1 MTSITNPD
9 IDLEIQKLSFIFKR
23 RWKIGVGI
31 VISSLVLST
40 IAAIQTKP
48 QHEAVAKL
56 LFKNSRASELTGIK
70 ENIDEFESLEV
81 NANPIVSE
89 IEVIKSIPVVQKTI
103 ADLDLTDSSGE
114 ALEPK
119 TFLAKLETNPLPGSD
134 VVAVAY
140 QNSDPNLALNVVDR
154 LVKNYIDNSKQIS
167 KENVTTAVEMIDQ
180 QLPKA
185 QAQVVDRKR
194 ALQQFQ
200 EQHQIFLVGEE
211 AQSTVGNMRDLSQQI
226 EDATSQLQEVRVR
239 TQELEGQI
247 GMDSQRALTLNKLS
261 HSPAIQQDIANL
273 QAAQSKLLTEQ
284 ERYYDN
290 HPAIASVQNQIAV
303 FEDSLQ
309 QRIFKIAGTSSQFF
323 LEDLLASDRENL
335 PQKLTSELAESE
347 IQEKKLVSKLNNLKN
362 VRQATQRKFARV
374 PQLLNE
380 FEDLQLQLETAQSKY
395 KFLLDRAQELSLLKQ
410 QNFDNVRIVE
420 SAQLNSPDLQSASLL
435 TIGVG
440 SFIGILVAI
449 STMATVDLTDKL
461 IKTPEELERIF
472 KCRTIGNIPN
482 FDHVV
487 KPIASYKTFQIVKD
501 KFALVTQRSESDDSQ
516 LLVQDTSVAISNML
530 PVREFPHSISSEAF
544 WMLQAKFKLL
554 DKKRNL
560 AEKVFVLSSSVSQEG
575 KSTVTANLALALSR
589 LGQKILIVDG
599 NLRNPAQL
607 DIWSGKNSIGLSEI
621 IMHQRTADSATVP
634 IAENLDLISTGSVYS
649 NPLEIIN
656 SPKMKHLLQD
666 LAHQYDFV
674 LIDSPALNDIPD
686 ALSWANLADG
696 MILVNRLGTLDYRSA
711 NKCKELLEIAEVNL
725 VGLVVNNSN

>member
-23 RWKIGVGI
+23 RWKIGISI
-31 VISSLVLST
+31 VVFSLVLST
-40 IAAIQTKP
+40 IAAIQRKP

-56 LFKNSRASELTGIK
+56 LFKNNRTSELTGIK
-70 ENIDEFESLEV
+70 GNINEFKSLET

-89 IEVIKSIPVVQKTI
+89 IEVIKSVPVVRETI

-114 ALEPK
+114 ALKPK
-119 TFLAKLETNPLPGSD
+119 NFLAKLKTNPLPGSD

-140 QNSDPNLALNVVDR
+140 QNSDPDLALNIVDR
-154 LVKNYIDNSKQIS
+154 LIENYIDNSKRIS
-167 KENVTTAVEMIDQ
+167 KENVITAVEMIDQ

-185 QAQVVDRKR
+185 QARVVDRKR

-200 EQHQIFLVGEE
+200 ERHQIFLAGDE
-211 AQSTVGNMRDLSQQI
+211 AQSTVGNMRSLSQQI
-226 EDATSQLQEVRVR
+226 EDVTGQLQEVRVR

-247 GMDSQRALTLNKLS
+247 GMNSQQALALNKLS

-273 QAAQSKLLTEQ
+273 QAAQTKLLTER
-284 ERYYDN
+284 ELYYDN
-290 HPAIASVQNQIAV
+290 HPTIVALQNQIIA

-309 QRIFKIAGTSSQFF
+309 QHMSQIVGTSSQFS

-347 IQEKKLVSKLNNLKN
+347 IQEKRLASKLNNLEN
-362 VRQATQRKFARV
+362 VRQTTQQKFARV

-395 KFLLDRAQELSLLKQ
+395 KFLLNQAQELSLLEQ

-440 SFIGILVAI
+440 SFVGILVAI

-461 IKTPEELERIF
+461 IKTPEELEEIF
-472 KCRTIGNIPN
+472 GCRTIGNIPN
-482 FDHVV
+482 FGNTV
-487 KPIASYKTFQIVKD
+487 KPIVSYKTFQMVKD
-501 KFALVTQRSESDDSQ
+501 KFDLVAQRPESNDSQ
-516 LLVQDTSVAISNML
+516 LLVQDTSVAIGNML

-544 WMLQAKFKLL
+544 WMLQAKFKLI

-560 AEKVFVLSSSVSQEG
+560 AEKVFLLSSSLPQEG
-575 KSTVTANLALALSR
+575 KSIVTANLALSLSR

-599 NLRNPAQL
+599 NLRNPTQL
-607 DIWSGKNSIGLSEI
+607 NIWSGENSIGLSEI
-621 IMHQRTADSATVP
+621 IMHQRSVDSATVA
-634 IAENLDLISTGSVYS
+634 IAENLDLISTGAVYH
-649 NPLEIIN
+649 NPLEIIS

-674 LIDSPALNDIPD
+674 LIDSPALNDVPD

-696 MILVNRLGTLDYRSA
+696 MILVNRLGTLDYQNA
-711 NKCKELLEIAEVNL
+711 NKCKELLEVAEVNL
-725 VGLVVNNSN
+725 MGLVVNNST